1 MTRAIRIAIACTVF
15 LVAAMGPLHAGF
27 TITDL
32 GTPGGPYSI
41 GTGINYAGQVT
52 GYSYYNSTSDAHA
65 FLYSGGVMTDFGS
78 LGGGISVGAGINN
91 AGQTT
96 GYSYT
101 TGGGSISYRPIGS
114 SSPASAA
121 T

>member
-1 MTRAIRIAIACTVF
+1 MGLTMGAVGDATTGAVFGATVVPDGVVNG
-15 LVAAMGPLHAGF
+15 LIVPVGPVIGMELGAVAG
-27 TITDL
+27 
-32 GTPGGPYSI
+32 
-41 GTGINYAGQVT
+41 VT
-52 GYSYYNSTSDAHA
+52 T
-65 FLYSGGVMTDFGS
+65 
-78 LGGGISVGAGINN
+78 GGISVGAGINN